1 GALVKLPTAESI
13 AFGIV
18 SVLSTGN
25 PSPSPELGEQW
36 VVEIDLFGECI
47 LPQGGGQAAA
57 DGFDLLRGVS
67 HYPGLGD
74 GVYAITDAELQEI
87 YKRPRASNLRI
98 GTLHQDSSLPAF
110 LVTDDLLGKHFAILG
125 TTGSGKSCALAT

>member
-1 GALVKLPTAESI
+1 TVQPMNLAQPDAADLPAMAGGFKVGHIISVTGSKVTATLVSTGDAALARQLNKAVQIGALVKLPTAESI

-67 HYPGLGD
+67 HYPGL
-74 GVYAITDAELQEI
+74 
-87 YKRPRASNLRI
+87 
-98 GTLHQDSSLPAF
+98 
-110 LVTDDLLGKHFAILG
+110 
-125 TTGSGKSCALAT
+125 